1 MTGKYDIVVQNRRLQ
16 YKFTIERNITVLRG
30 DSATGKTTLIDMIAS
45 YQQNGEASGIT
56 INCEKNCTVL
66 TGLRWQENLALIH
79 DSIVFIDEGDKFV
92 LSEDFAKAV
101 KLSDNYYVIATRTPL
116 TNLPYS
122 VDEIYG
128 IKNSSGNRYQGTKR
142 LYSKF
147 YNLCNTKVDSISK
160 PDLVIVE
167 DSNAGHQFF
176 HDFFSKYGIS
186 CVSAQGKSNVY
197 RELLHQTYKTAL
209 VIVDGAAFGPEI
221 ERVLSLK
228 KLKDRKLMIY
238 LPESF
243 EWMILM
249 SGILKG
255 GQLQV
260 VLERPYDYIESKKYF
275 SWERFFTSLLTEE
288 TSGTYLQYDKSSL
301 NHSYV
306 NPKEQAA
313 IVKVMPTLESVL
325 KPSK

>member
-16 YKFTIERNITVLRG
+16 YKFTVERNITVLRG
-30 DSATGKTTLIDMIAS
+30 DSATGKTTLIDMIAA
-45 YQQNGEASGIT
+45 YQQNGKDSGIT
-56 INCEKNCTVL
+56 VSCEKTCTTL

-101 KLSDNYYVIATRTPL
+101 KNSDNYYVIATRAPL

-128 IKNSSGNRYQGTKR
+128 IKNSAGNRYQGTKR

-147 YNLCNTKVDSISK
+147 YNLCDTKVDSISK

-176 HDFFSKYGIS
+176 AKLFFQYKIPCIS
-186 CVSAQGKSNVY
+186 AKGKSNVY
-197 RELLHQTYKTAL
+197 QELLQQTYSTAL
-209 VIVDGAAFGPEI
+209 VIADGAAFGPEI
-221 ERVLSLK
+221 EKVLSLNKLQDK
-228 KLKDRKLMIY
+228 KLIIY

-243 EWMILM
+243 EWMILK
-249 SGILKG
+249 SGLLKQGRIQAILEK
-255 GQLQV
+255 
-260 VLERPYDYIESKKYF
+260 PYDHIESEKFF
-275 SWERFFTSLLTEE
+275 SWERFFTSLLVDE
-288 TSGTYLQYDKSSL
+288 TSGTYLQYNKTSL
-301 NHSYV
+301 NHAYL
-306 NPKEQAA
+306 NPKEQVA
-313 IVKVMPTLESVL
+313 IVSMMPEMLF
-325 KPSK
+325 

>member
-56 INCEKNCTVL
+56 VTCEKTCTVL
-66 TGLRWQENLALIH
+66 NGLRWKENLALIH

-92 LSEDFAKAV
+92 LSEDFARAIRH
-101 KLSDNYYVIATRTPL
+101 SDNYYVIATRAPL

-128 IKNSSGNRYQGTKR
+128 IENSTAKRYQGTKR
-142 LYSKF
+142 LYARF
-147 YNLCNTKVDSISK
+147 YNLCDTKVNSISR

-167 DSNAGHQFF
+167 DSNAGCQFF
-176 HDFFSKYGIS
+176 SDFFSKYNIP

-197 RELLHQTYKTAL
+197 RELLHQNYLIAL

-221 ERVLSLK
+221 EKVLSLK
-228 KLKDRKLMIY
+228 RLKDKELMIY

-243 EWMILM
+243 EWMILK
-249 SGILKG
+249 SGILKKG
-255 GQLQV
+255 RV
-260 VLERPYDYIESKKYF
+260 EAILERPYDHIESEKFF
-275 SWERFFTSLLTEE
+275 SWERFFTALLVDE
-288 TSGTYLQYDKSSL
+288 TSGTYLQYDKTSL
-301 NHSYV
+301 NRSYV

-313 IVKVMPTLESVL
+313 IVNVMPNLDF
-325 KPSK
+325 

>member
-1 MTGKYDIVVQNRRLQ
+1 MTGKYNIVVQNRRLQ

-30 DSATGKTTLIDMIAS
+30 DSATGKTTLIDMIAA

-56 INCEKNCTVL
+56 VSCEKACTVL

-92 LSEDFAKAV
+92 LSEDFAKAIRH
-101 KLSDNYYVIATRTPL
+101 SDNYYVIATRAPL

-147 YNLCNTKVDSISK
+147 FNLCDTKVDFISK
-160 PDLVIVE
+160 PDLVLAE
-167 DSNAGHQFF
+167 DSNAGCQFF
-176 HDFFSKYGIS
+176 SDFFSQYDIP
-186 CVSAQGKSNVY
+186 CISAQGKSNVY
-197 RELLHQTYKTAL
+197 RELLRQDYSTVL

-228 KLKDRKLMIY
+228 KLKDKKLMIY

-243 EWMILM
+243 EWMILK
-249 SGILKG
+249 SGILKKG
-255 GQLQV
+255 RV
-260 VLERPYDYIESKKYF
+260 EAILERPYDYIESERFF
-275 SWERFFTSLLTEE
+275 SWERFFTALLIEE
-288 TSGTYLQYDKSSL
+288 TSGTYLQYDKASL
-301 NHSYV
+301 NRSYV

-313 IVKVMPTLESVL
+313 IVNVMPDL
-325 KPSK
+325 KF